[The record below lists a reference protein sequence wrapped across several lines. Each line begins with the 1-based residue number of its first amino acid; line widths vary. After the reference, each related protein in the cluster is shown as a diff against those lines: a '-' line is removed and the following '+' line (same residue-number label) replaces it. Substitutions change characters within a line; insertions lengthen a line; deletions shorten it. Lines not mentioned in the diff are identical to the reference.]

1 MNDIRHGSR
10 KTLIASAIFVALLLA
25 QGCDKKEDG
34 KEHLQKG
41 IEYLNKGEYD
51 KAKLELETS
60 SQSDKDTAQTYYYL
74 ALLDEK
80 NQQYKSMKE
89 NLVKAVELAPKHWE
103 ARIKLGNVLLLLGEP
118 VRAQEQADYILQENA
133 QDVKAQTLKA
143 SAFISQKKPAEAL
156 ALLEAILAK
165 EPANAEALS
174 LKSLL
179 FMEKGDLH
187 TALELID
194 QAIKADPK
202 SIAIYLF
209 KIQIHTK
216 AKDTD
221 AVIADYKNLITL
233 FPDNKDFKVMLAKIY
248 TQTEKKQEAEAL
260 IRQLIGQMPDDI
272 RPKVLLLDFLAQI
285 SQEKAMAE
293 FHQFIAQAKDQPKVL
308 LDFANWMA
316 SRKNYAEANKVLNQV
331 IASEKDSKVGF
342 AAKTMLAKNVL
353 DDKDYD
359 AANKIIDEIL
369 EAKPD
374 YDNAKIL
381 RARWY
386 IAKQLTDEA
395 IDMLNKLAFA
405 KPNSDEVLYLLGQA
419 HLIKGNKSEA
429 DKDFAKALELNPANF
444 EALVY
449 VYDKALAT
457 NDVKYAKDILKKAL
471 KFKPDNLVLLEK
483 LGKINLSEHNWEEAK
498 LIVQQINNVV
508 NPLSKDL
515 AAFLLGQ
522 VYQGQADYPKAI
534 GIYKELLA
542 KYPENSDALISLGR
556 SYEALKKRPE
566 MIAYLDGV
574 LAKNPKNLS
583 AGILLAELYGLDKN
597 FAKAT
602 ALVKD
607 LIDKDPNIPKLYA
620 MLANI
625 KLAENNNQGAIAVYE
640 DGLKKNAESVE
651 LSLAL
656 ASLYES
662 NNRHD
667 SAAKLYEQLLEKN
680 PRLDVAINNL
690 ASILSDNDSDK
701 ANLDKAARLAEA
713 FKDSE
718 QAYFKDTYA
727 WILIKQDKVTEGLNL
742 LNQIV
747 SAVPDVPTFRY
758 HLGVAYHKN
767 GNVSLAI
774 SELKQALELAK
785 TKGNFPDKKAAEA
798 LLAEIAKT
806 AH

>member
-1 MNDIRHGSR
+1 
-10 KTLIASAIFVALLLA
+10 
-25 QGCDKKEDG
+25 
-34 KEHLQKG
+34 
-41 IEYLNKGEYD
+41 
-51 KAKLELETS
+51 
-60 SQSDKDTAQTYYYL
+60 
-74 ALLDEK
+74 
-80 NQQYKSMKE
+80 
-89 NLVKAVELAPKHWE
+89 
-103 ARIKLGNVLLLLGEP
+103 
-118 VRAQEQADYILQENA
+118 
-133 QDVKAQTLKA
+133 
-143 SAFISQKKPAEAL
+143 
-156 ALLEAILAK
+156 
-165 EPANAEALS
+165 
-174 LKSLL
+174 
-179 FMEKGDLH
+179 
-187 TALELID
+187 
-194 QAIKADPK
+194 
-202 SIAIYLF
+202 
-209 KIQIHTK
+209 
-216 AKDTD
+216 
-221 AVIADYKNLITL
+221 
-233 FPDNKDFKVMLAKIY
+233 
-248 TQTEKKQEAEAL
+248 
-260 IRQLIGQMPDDI
+260 
-272 RPKVLLLDFLAQI
+272 
-285 SQEKAMAE
+285 
-293 FHQFIAQAKDQPKVL
+293 
-308 LDFANWMA
+308 
-316 SRKNYAEANKVLNQV
+316 
-331 IASEKDSKVGF
+331 
-342 AAKTMLAKNVL
+342 
-353 DDKDYD
+353 
-359 AANKIIDEIL
+359 L

-574 LAKNPKNLS
+574 LAKNPKNLA

-701 ANLDKAARLAEA
+701 ANLDKAARLAET